1 MISEVSVDLRT
12 GSAWRAMSA
21 PATAPAEAPA
31 EAPAPA
37 MVEAS
42 KTEPEVSKKKR
53 KALTREQKEK
63 RNEREKAKREFRKK
77 FEKLLASKHSLDDF
91 TLTSDAMALFMRLR
105 NASPVPGTECTPE
118 QFLAVFFE
126 ESNEDVFYD
135 QYGWLGEVGKPAL
148 YWSLHKARVGDP
160 MIMVEQKVVEPRRKK
175 AKKED
180 HMAQHLATLGEM
192 SGLSPEA
199 KAVLAQMQQTYATQ
213 LAKKKARSERRKK
226 ARAEKK
232 AAAAAAESSSEHVSE
247 SESSPNPEDDDAPK
261 TPKQRFGNDDEIDGT
276 QLM

>member
-1 MISEVSVDLRT
+1 MNQISVDLRT
-12 GSAWRAMSA
+12 GSAWRA
-21 PATAPAEAPA
+21 PAK
-31 EAPAPA
+31 APA

-42 KTEPEVSKKKR
+42 KTEPEVSEKKR

-77 FEKLLASKHSLDDF
+77 FESLLASEHSLEGY
-91 TLTSDAMALFMRLR
+91 TLSSESMALFMSLR
-105 NASPVPGTECTPE
+105 KASNVPGAECTPE

-126 ESNEDVFYD
+126 ESKEEVFYD
-135 QYGWLGEVGKPAL
+135 QYAWLGEVGKPAL
-148 YWSLHKARVGDP
+148 YWSLHTARVAKDP
-160 MIMVEQKVVEPRRKK
+160 MIMVEKKVVEPRRKK

-180 HMAQHLATLGEM
+180 HMAQHLAKLGKIN
-192 SGLSPEA
+192 GLSPEA

-213 LAKKKARSERRKK
+213 QAKKQARSERRKK

-232 AAAAAAESSSEHVSE
+232 AAAAAATESSSEHVSE

-261 TPKQRFGNDDEIDGT
+261 TPEQRFGDEIDGT
-276 QLM
+276 QMM